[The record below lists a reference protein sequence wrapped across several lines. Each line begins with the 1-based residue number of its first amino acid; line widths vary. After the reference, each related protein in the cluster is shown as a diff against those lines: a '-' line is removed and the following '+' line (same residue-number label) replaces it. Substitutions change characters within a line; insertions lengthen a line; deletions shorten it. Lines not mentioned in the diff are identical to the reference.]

1 MRLFILVLLL
11 SFLTIISSLN
21 AEEDFQVPPVPTL
34 EERVYYLEEQIKK
47 LNGKL
52 ERLAHLS
59 KIEATHNPEPA
70 SSSPVED
77 EFDAA
82 LAPGLRDQLQREKD
96 EKEKP
101 PTSDVKSIEETED
114 PTDGSLPEGDVQALY
129 NKAQELLTKKSY
141 QDAERA
147 FRVLIDKYPQD
158 PLVINSKYWL
168 GETYYTQGNYKKAS
182 VSFADAYKSYRKLD
196 KSSDPKAKEMRRISY
211 AKAPEALVKL
221 ALSLIALGRKEDAR
235 ATLDQLRAEFP
246 QLAQNIKKLVAEAE
260 SKIGSESPKK
270 TKAS

>member
-1 MRLFILVLLL
+1 MRFLIAVLSLGIL
-11 SFLTIISSLN
+11 TTTSSLK
-21 AEEDFQVPPVPTL
+21 AEEDFQLPPTPTL
-34 EERVYYLEEQIKK
+34 EERVHYLEEQLKK

-52 ERLAHLS
+52 ERLTHLS
-59 KIEATHNPEPA
+59 KIEAAAQHESA
-70 SSSPVED
+70 VSSSVED
-77 EFDAA
+77 DFDAA
-82 LAPGLRDQLQREKD
+82 LAPGLRDQLQREKE

-101 PTSDVKSIEETED
+101 VVSDVKSIEETED
-114 PTDGSLPEGDVQALY
+114 PADGSLPEGDVQALY

-221 ALSLIALGRKEDAR
+221 ALSLTALGRKEDAR

-260 SKIGSESPKK
+260 SKIGSEAPKK